1 MHTGK
6 LYNIMTYEEWEATV
20 PEQLQRDEMWEMK
33 AYRYAL
39 YLFDIAWQDTDEIT
53 HTPKAQSV
61 SDQLLRA
68 ISGIS
73 ESLVHGFSQTSNFSQ
88 RNKAYASALGYGR
101 ETRDLYYKLR
111 QTLDETVFEQ
121 RLNFLTRLVP
131 MLNTLSTEQQKR
143 PPRFDATNATGETPA
158 ADAATSA
165 TGEAPPPRRDYDDRP
180 PRRDYD
186 RPPRRDFDRPPRR
199 DFDRPPRRDYDRP
212 PRRDFE
218 QREGFR
224 DDRRGPPPN
233 RDDDN
238 RHGPSTRDRDERREP
253 PRW

>member
-6 LYNIMTYEEWEATV
+6 LYNIMTYEEWEALV

-39 YLFDIAWQDTDEIT
+39 YLFDIAWQDTDEMT

-131 MLNTLSTEQQKR
+131 MLNTLSNEQQKR
-143 PPRFDATNATGETPA
+143 PARFDATNV
-158 ADAATSA
+158 
-165 TGEAPPPRRDYDDRP
+165 TGEAPSTNAATNVMGDAPPPRHDY
-180 PRRDYD
+180 
-186 RPPRRDFDRPPRR
+186 
-199 DFDRPPRRDYDRP
+199 DRPPRRDYDRP

-224 DDRRGPPPN
+224 DDRRGPPKN

>member
-1 MHTGK
+1 
-6 LYNIMTYEEWEATV
+6 MTYEEWETTV

-39 YLFDIAWQDTDEIT
+39 YLFDIAWQDTDEMT

-111 QTLDETVFEQ
+111 QTLDETIFEQ

-131 MLNTLSTEQQKR
+131 MLNTLSNEQQKR
-143 PPRFDATNATGETPA
+143 PARFDATNV
-158 ADAATSA
+158 
-165 TGEAPPPRRDYDDRP
+165 TGEAPATNAATNVMGDAPPPRHDY
-180 PRRDYD
+180 
-186 RPPRRDFDRPPRR
+186 
-199 DFDRPPRRDYDRP
+199 DRPPRRDYDRP

-218 QREGFR
+218 QREGF
-224 DDRRGPPPN
+224 
-233 RDDDN
+233 
-238 RHGPSTRDRDERREP
+238 
-253 PRW
+253 